1 MFTQMQIAEKTGL
14 AQSSVGAWLRGQP
27 GVPRAESV
35 IAFARAFRQSPIE
48 ALVAAGYLSDDEA
61 GLTERTPLSRYSR
74 EELFDELSNRFP
86 ER

>member
-1 MFTQMQIAEKTGL
+1 MQIAEKTGL

-48 ALVAAGYLSDDEA
+48 ALVAAGYLSTEEA
-61 GLTERTPLSRYSR
+61 GMTQRTPLSQYSR
-74 EELFDELSNRFP
+74 DELFDELGTRFP
-86 ER
+86 E